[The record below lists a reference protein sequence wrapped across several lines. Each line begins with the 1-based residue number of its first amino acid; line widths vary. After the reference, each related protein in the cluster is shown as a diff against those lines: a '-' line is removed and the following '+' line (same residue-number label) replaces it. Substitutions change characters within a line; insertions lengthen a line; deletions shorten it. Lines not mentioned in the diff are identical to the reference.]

1 MNASSHDSRAPPS
14 SSEVGPTSVPNDT
27 HGTDPRAFQSNH
39 WVTSSSVTLNRR
51 FGRTLWSKRA
61 EAAVP
66 SPAAEETRIPRRG
79 SVVPFLEAEETRFL
93 LRNAVMHRSAAE
105 DEDVEVV
112 VKGPNASLSCFR
124 ATREVNGSRRVQYL
138 KVGFSRE
145 RVHVR
150 GYS

>member
-61 EAAVP
+61 EAVAFQYC
-66 SPAAEETRIPRRG
+66 SG
-79 SVVPFLEAEETRFL
+79 KS
-93 LRNAVMHRSAAE
+93 
-105 DEDVEVV
+105 
-112 VKGPNASLSCFR
+112 GPTLQ
-124 ATREVNGSRRVQYL
+124 TD
-138 KVGFSRE
+138 FSI
-145 RVHVR
+145 
-150 GYS
+150 